1 MEQADSLLLNALKA
15 AIHNEKAAFGVL
27 PQETQTE
34 LLRRAVRH
42 GVLPLVLDACGKA
55 LKAARQMAFCQ
66 TAEQILK
73 TQVFLQLYSKLREM
87 KLHPLVLKGPVC
99 AALYPK
105 PELRLFSDVD
115 LLAVSGEFDRTRNA
129 LLRLGCRT
137 AGESVDPLEQTFY
150 LPGSPLVLELHGAAF
165 PENDAYGHMNAF
177 FAHEKLRTETVF
189 VQGEEIYTFG
199 ANETFLYLLCHSLKH
214 FLHGGCGIRAVCDL
228 LLFAEKHEKE
238 LDKLYLRRCCEK
250 QHKYTKHEVRFRKGG
265 RSMAYMR
272 LGDLLIAAGAITQ
285 EQLEEALTIQKQKK
299 ERLGDVLIES
309 NIITERQLIE
319 ALQMQLGVDFIDLT
333 AISIPLEFAKF
344 VPRAIAKKY
353 NVVPVKL
360 VKDELFVAMSDPLNF
375 VAQEEIKAASH
386 KRVVPMISTRRA
398 TEQAIGT
405 LYGSEGTARAIE
417 EMKREVGTSTPD
429 IVPVQMNQTDAGNA
443 SAAPTI
449 RFVNSVIERAFL
461 ERASDIHLEPQEG
474 EMVVRM
480 RIDGILRKILTV
492 PANLQ
497 SNVISRLKIMG
508 GMNISE
514 RKIPQ
519 DGRAMVQV
527 RHHEIDLRISSMP
540 TIYGEKIVLRLL
552 DKSGHTITKQSIGL
566 EGTDLQKYD
575 ALLKNSSGVI
585 LIVGPTGSGKSTTMC
600 AMLQELANEETN
612 LMTLEDPVEYNI
624 PGVNQCQINEKTGMT
639 FAAGLRAIL
648 RQDPDVISVG
658 EIRDGETGAIAIR
671 AAITGHLVLS
681 TLHTNDAVSAI
692 DRLVDIGVEPYLI
705 SSALRGVISQRL
717 VRKVCPHCKKAYRP
731 EAEELA
737 MLGLPENAN
746 VQFYRGEGCQECY
759 HTGYKGRRAVFEI
772 FVLNGR
778 IRRMV
783 TEGAKYDALL
793 RAATETNFVTMRENC
808 RNLVLRGEISAA
820 EAARAINSTAD

>member
-1 MEQADSLLLNALKA
+1 
-15 AIHNEKAAFGVL
+15 
-27 PQETQTE
+27 
-34 LLRRAVRH
+34 
-42 GVLPLVLDACGKA
+42 
-55 LKAARQMAFCQ
+55 
-66 TAEQILK
+66 
-73 TQVFLQLYSKLREM
+73 
-87 KLHPLVLKGPVC
+87 
-99 AALYPK
+99 
-105 PELRLFSDVD
+105 
-115 LLAVSGEFDRTRNA
+115 
-129 LLRLGCRT
+129 
-137 AGESVDPLEQTFY
+137 
-150 LPGSPLVLELHGAAF
+150 
-165 PENDAYGHMNAF
+165 
-177 FAHEKLRTETVF
+177 
-189 VQGEEIYTFG
+189 
-199 ANETFLYLLCHSLKH
+199 
-214 FLHGGCGIRAVCDL
+214 
-228 LLFAEKHEKE
+228 
-238 LDKLYLRRCCEK
+238 
-250 QHKYTKHEVRFRKGG
+250 
-265 RSMAYMR
+265 MAYMR
-272 LGDLLIAAGAITQ
+272 LGDLLLSSGVISH
-285 EQLEEALTIQKQKK
+285 EQLERALELQKESK
-299 ERLGDVLIES
+299 ERLGDVLVQS
-309 NIITERQLIE
+309 GIITEQQLIE
-319 ALQMQLGVDFIDLT
+319 ALKIQLGVEFVDLT
-333 AISIPLEFAKF
+333 AVSIPVELAKY
-344 VPRAIAKKY
+344 VPRTLAKKY
-353 NVVPVKL
+353 CVVPVKL
-360 VKDELFVAMSDPLNF
+360 VRDTLYLAMSDPLDF
-375 VAQEEIKAASH
+375 IAQEEVKAASR
-386 KRVVPMISTRRA
+386 KRVIPMIATHRA

-737 MLGLPENAN
+737 MLGLPEDAN

-772 FVLNGR
+772 FMLNGR